1 MDSTGPQK
9 FPKSYF
15 KSQWKFFHFRQIHFM
30 LALIWD
36 RAPTLFEWII
46 DEILLNRTL
55 LDLTAIC
62 KQIGIQ
68 LPGHF
73 EHDKS

>member
-15 KSQWKFFHFRQIHFM
+15 KSQCKFFHFSQIHFM
-30 LALIWD
+30 LVSIWNTA
-36 RAPTLFEWII
+36 RTLFEWII

-55 LDLTAIC
+55 LDLTAVC

-68 LPGHF
+68 LLGHF